1 MPDRLDI
8 VKTNKLYI
16 NGQFPRSESGR
27 SLVVKDVVGEVTAH
41 ACLASRKDLRD
52 AVVAARAAHDGWLKR
67 SAYNRGQILYRMA
80 EMMEG
85 KRGEFESLIAA
96 GIEAARAA
104 SKKKVKGAAAA
115 GELAGIEVT
124 ASIDRLIAF
133 AGWADKFSQVLGCH
147 NTVNGPYYNFTVA
160 EGTGVVAIV
169 APDQPSL
176 LGLVSLLA
184 PAVCSGSTVVA
195 LGSESAPLATCVL
208 GEVCGTSDVPAGVI
222 NILTGKRDE
231 LVPHFSS
238 HREIDAIHA
247 AGVSAEQAKA
257 LREGAAGNVK
267 RVTVLGGPVETGP
280 GRTRKGVAANANRVD
295 WFDDDQLHS
304 PWMIEPMVE
313 MKTIWHPSG
322 A

>member
-1 MPDRLDI
+1 VPE
-8 VKTNKLYI
+8 
-16 NGQFPRSESGR
+16 PSG
-27 SLVVKDVVGEVTAH
+27 VV
-41 ACLASRKDLRD
+41 
-52 AVVAARAAHDGWLKR
+52 
-67 SAYNRGQILYRMA
+67 
-80 EMMEG
+80 
-85 KRGEFESLIAA
+85 
-96 GIEAARAA
+96 
-104 SKKKVKGAAAA
+104 
-115 GELAGIEVT
+115 
-124 ASIDRLIAF
+124 
-133 AGWADKFSQVLGCH
+133 
-147 NTVNGPYYNFTVA
+147 
-160 EGTGVVAIV
+160 GVVA
-169 APDQPSL
+169 PDSPAL
-176 LGLVSLLA
+176 LGLVSLIA
-184 PAVCSGSTVVA
+184 PAICAGNTVVA
-195 LGSESAPLATCVL
+195 LGSESAPLPAAIF
-208 GEVCGTSDVPAGVI
+208 GEVCATSDVPAGVI